1 MANYFRKIRFQPLT
15 REEEVKRRIATVLYV
30 LCLFGALE
38 AQAQEES
45 QTPETQKQ
53 EQRTLTLPP
62 VVVTAGR
69 VAEKITTVTKAMTVI
84 PREEIEKHQY
94 QDMGDLL
101 RNYGVQIDASSSG
114 NEMTMVPVMRGQRA
128 NLFGYDLVG
137 GVLVLVDGRR
147 AGTSNISMMPLV
159 NVERVEIVRGPASV
173 QYGSSAIGGVINV
186 ITKRGGATPKLSAE
200 GGYGSWDTV
209 RALGEGSWAY
219 GPFDFSGGVSYL
231 STQDY
236 QSNTFKR
243 YQNTGIGSRVS
254 YSLNAGLSFLE
265 EHRIG
270 VTLHGVEGQRLGS
283 PYYYNLPSGPPDYQ
297 HTRNTYTNRY
307 NRSLDITYD
316 GGYKDAGLSWKAR
329 YYYGGL
335 NNYYDSNESGFNRI
349 SNFPYPDYSQG
360 KMTYQ
365 TEYQGA
371 QGQLSFTRG
380 FLTLTGGVDWQ
391 RYGYRSDT
399 YLNSLDTTGYQG
411 FFYDSFYRSRGNAS
425 STYDVAGGFLLA
437 KLAFFDDMLIVSG
450 GLRHDKYFVET
461 SDNSTSTY
469 DGAFGPSSTVHNT
482 PSHSKEFGHTTP
494 SVGVAVNPLKWLTL
508 RANYGESYQVP
519 SHQQILPFYDG
530 MYTYLGNSHLKPESG
545 IGWDVGLDVHY
556 QSLNLGL
563 TFFST
568 DYQDKIAARDIN
580 PSSFTR
586 QYYNMSGTAYYRG
599 IEAQASYD
607 IGEAFA
613 WPFML
618 RPYVNLTQLLE
629 HQGQDANRNY
639 RDVPNVSDTTLSY
652 GVQFKHPDI
661 GLNVDLR
668 ATYYGYR
675 QEEQF
680 SATRYPTYDSAPIKR
695 TGGETIV
702 DLFATQTL
710 YKWEGAGTLSLKGE
724 IRNLFNAKHE
734 MVLDYRMPGRSFW
747 LGLRYDY

>member
-1 MANYFRKIRFQPLT
+1 MARY
-15 REEEVKRRIATVLYV
+15 IAATLLA
-30 LCLFGALE
+30 LCLSGVVRAE
-38 AQAQEES
+38 AREES
-45 QTPETQKQ
+45 QMPEAQKQ
-53 EQRTLTLPP
+53 EQRAKTLEP

-69 VAEKITTVTKAMTVI
+69 VAEKPATVTQAMTVI

-101 RNYGVQIDASSSG
+101 RNYGVQIDASASG
-114 NEMTMVPVMRGQRA
+114 NEMFTTPVMRGQRA
-128 NLFGYDLVG
+128 SLFGYDLVG

-147 AGTSNISMMPLV
+147 AGTSNISLMPLV
-159 NVERVEIVRGPASV
+159 NVERIEIVRGPASV
-173 QYGSSAIGGVINV
+173 QYGSSAIGGVINI
-186 ITKRGGATPKLSAE
+186 ITKRGGVTPGLSAE

-209 RALGEGSWAY
+209 RASGEGSWAY
-219 GPFDFSGGVSYL
+219 GPFDFSGGVSYF

-236 QSNTFKR
+236 QNSNFKR

-270 VTLHGVEGQRLGS
+270 VTLHGVEGQRMGS

-297 HTRNTYTNRY
+297 HTSNTYTNRY
-307 NRSLDITYD
+307 NRSLDLTYD

-335 NNYYDSNESGFNRI
+335 NQYYDSNEGGFNKI

-360 KMTYQ
+360 KTTHQ

-371 QGQLSFTRG
+371 QGQLSFTKG

-391 RYGYRSDT
+391 GYGYRSDT
-399 YLNSLDTTGYQG
+399 LLNSLDTTGDPDWG
-411 FFYDSFYRSRGNAS
+411 PSDFFCQSRGNAS
-425 STYDVAGGFLLA
+425 STYDVLGGFLLA
-437 KLAFFDDMLIVSG
+437 KLAFFDDMLIISG
-450 GLRHDKYFVET
+450 GLRHDKYFVKT
-461 SDNSTSTY
+461 NDNSLSIY
-469 DGAFGPSSTVHNT
+469 DFGFGPSGTVNNT
-482 PSHSKEFGHTTP
+482 PGSSREFSHTSP

-519 SHQQILPFYDG
+519 SHQALLSYYDG
-530 MYTYLGNSHLKPESG
+530 MYRYLGNSHLKPERG
-545 IGWDVGLDVHY
+545 IGWDAGFDVHY
-556 QSLNLGL
+556 NSLNLGL

-568 DYQDKIAARDIN
+568 DYQNKIAVRDIDTAN
-580 PSSFTR
+580 FIR

-599 IEAQASYD
+599 IEAQAGYD

-618 RPYVNLTQLLE
+618 RPYVNLTHLLE
-629 HQGQDANRNY
+629 HRGQDANRVY
-639 RDVPNVSDTTLSY
+639 RDVPNVSDTTLAY
-652 GVQFKHPDI
+652 GVQFKHPDV

-675 QEEQF
+675 KAEQF
-680 SATRYPTYDSAPIKR
+680 SAARYPVYYDPSFKIPVKR
-695 TGGETIV
+695 AGGETIV

-710 YKWEGAGTLSLKGE
+710 YKWDGVGALSLKGE
-724 IRNLFNAKHE
+724 IRNIFNAKHE

-747 LGLRYDY
+747 IGLRYDY